1 VRRTPALA
9 TAVAA
14 ALLLAA
20 SCTSFPAGWVYVT
33 RVTTT
38 EATLVWT
45 GRGEEMVDCHG
56 PDAPTLG
63 PTIEHRPR
71 GLRFA
76 RVQGLAPDTGYVCRI
91 GRGRAQLRVRFRT
104 APARGEPFIFAAVGD
119 SGDGSVVA
127 ARLAQR
133 ILAGRPAFL
142 VHLGDMAYPRSS
154 PPHLQQEFFT
164 PYARLLSR
172 VPLFPTPG
180 NHDIARHTVY
190 RDVFAPFRDGE
201 GAARS
206 QYAFDW
212 GDARFAAVSSGEFP
226 KGGETAARWLAG
238 ELTLAPPGA
247 WRFVVLHEPLY
258 TSGRKRVTRGLRAS
272 LEPVLE
278 AAHVDL
284 VLAGHEHLYE
294 RALPA
299 CEYVPDARVLEVISG
314 GGGANLDHG
323 RTLPNF
329 ARTISATHYL
339 RVRVTRQWLDIRAV
353 GVDGQTLDRVHLRR
367 GEEEACRSS
376 GWPVAD
382 PEGGAVSRPKRADH
396 VRPTAPRPAT
406 SGPPPT

>member
-1 VRRTPALA
+1 VRRALALA
-9 TAVAA
+9 TAVAP

-20 SCTSFPAGWVYVT
+20 SCTSFPTGWVYVT

-45 GRGEEMVDCHG
+45 GGRREMVQCQG
-56 PDAPTLG
+56 PDAPILD

-71 GLRFA
+71 GIRFA
-76 RVQGLAPDTGYVCRI
+76 RVQGLRPDTGYVCRI
-91 GRGRAQLRVRFRT
+91 GRGQAPLRVRFRT
-104 APARGEPFIFAAVGD
+104 APAPGEPFTFAAVGD

-127 ARLAQR
+127 DRLAQR

-142 VHLGDMAYPRSS
+142 VHLGDMAYPRGS
-154 PPHLQQEFFT
+154 PPHLQHEFFA

-172 VPLFPTPG
+172 VPLFTTPG
-180 NHDIARHTVY
+180 NHDLAKHTVY
-190 RDVFAPFRDGE
+190 REVFAPFRDGE
-201 GAARS
+201 GVART

-212 GDARFAAVSSGEFP
+212 GDARFAVVSSAEFP
-226 KGGETAARWLAG
+226 KGGEAATRWLAG

-247 WRFVVLHEPLY
+247 WRFVILHEPLY

-314 GGGANLDHG
+314 GGGANLDQG
-323 RTLPNF
+323 RTHPNF

-339 RVRVTRQWLDIRAV
+339 RVRVTREWVDIRAV
-353 GVDGQTLDRVHLRR
+353 GVDGQTLDRAHLRR
-367 GEEEACRSS
+367 GEEQACRSS
-376 GWPVAD
+376 GWPVVD
-382 PEGGAVSRPKRADH
+382 REGGAVSQPKRAH
-396 VRPTAPRPAT
+396 RGHPTAPRPAT
-406 SGPPPT
+406 AGPPPT

>member
-1 VRRTPALA
+1 VRRALAFA
-9 TAVAA
+9 TAVAP

-20 SCTSFPAGWVYVT
+20 GCTSFPSGWLYVT
-33 RVTTT
+33 QVSTT

-45 GRGEEMVDCHG
+45 GPRSDTVRCHG
-56 PDAPTLG
+56 PDGPTLG
-63 PTIEHRPR
+63 PTIEQRPR
-71 GLRFA
+71 GVRFA
-76 RVQGLAPDTGYVCRI
+76 RLVHLVPGTRYVCRI
-91 GRGRAQLRVRFRT
+91 GSGGTRLSLRFRT
-104 APARGEPFIFAAVGD
+104 APARGEPFTFAAVGD

-133 ILAGRPAFL
+133 ILAGRPDFL
-142 VHLGDMAYPRSS
+142 IHLGDMAYPRSS
-154 PPHLQQEFFT
+154 PPHLQQEFFE

-180 NHDIARHTVY
+180 NHDLAHHTVY
-190 RDVFAPFRDGE
+190 RDVFAPFRE
-201 GAARS
+201 GKGPERS

-212 GDARFAAVSSGEFP
+212 GDARFAVVSSGEFP
-226 KGGETAARWLAG
+226 KGGEANARWLTG
-238 ELTLAPPGA
+238 ELGVAPPGV

-323 RTLPNF
+323 RTHPNF
-329 ARTISATHYL
+329 ARTITATHYL
-339 RVRVTRQWLDIRAV
+339 RVRVTREWLDIRAV

-367 GEEEACRSS
+367 GEQEACRSS

-382 PEGGAVSRPKRADH
+382 REGGAVSQPMRADRG
-396 VRPTAPRPAT
+396 RPTAPPPAT
-406 SGPPPT
+406 AALPPT